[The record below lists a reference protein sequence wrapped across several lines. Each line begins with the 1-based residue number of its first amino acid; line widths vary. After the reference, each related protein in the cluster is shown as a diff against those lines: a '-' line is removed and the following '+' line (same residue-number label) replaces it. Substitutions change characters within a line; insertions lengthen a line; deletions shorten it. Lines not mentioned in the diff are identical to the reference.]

1 MEQHLYKKILVP
13 LDGSKLAECA
23 LDHAKTIAA
32 GCSVPEVILFRV
44 VEPNPAA
51 SEALSEGA
59 GMYEELND
67 QMQQLAEK
75 YITAMTLRLRQESGI
90 DIHSAVAYGY
100 AANEI
105 LEYAAKNHVD
115 LIIMT
120 SHGRSGIS
128 RWLFG
133 SVAERVSQHSTI
145 PVLIV
150 APAGCRDENPAE
162 PKK

>member
-1 MEQHLYKKILVP
+1 LYQKILVP

-23 LDHAKTIAA
+23 LEHVKTIAA

-59 GMYEELND
+59 FMYEELND
-67 QMQQLAEK
+67 QMRQLAEQ
-75 YITAMTLRLRQESGI
+75 YLTGITARFRQELAS
-90 DIHSAVAYGY
+90 DVHSSLAYGY

-105 LEYAAKNHVD
+105 LEYTAKNKVD
-115 LIIMT
+115 LIVMT

-133 SVAERVSQHSTI
+133 SVAERVSHHSTI

-150 APAGCRDENPAE
+150 TPSGCRLQDTPV
-162 PKK
+162 K

>member
-1 MEQHLYKKILVP
+1 
-13 LDGSKLAECA
+13 
-23 LDHAKTIAA
+23 
-32 GCSVPEVILFRV
+32 
-44 VEPNPAA
+44 
-51 SEALSEGA
+51 
-59 GMYEELND
+59 
-67 QMQQLAEK
+67 
-75 YITAMTLRLRQESGI
+75 
-90 DIHSAVAYGY
+90 
-100 AANEI
+100 